1 MMIMKSII
9 SEKQNIFT
17 KVDRV
22 QAVKIK

>member
-1 MMIMKSII
+1 MIMKSII